1 MGVLSVLL
9 ETEWMTP
16 LLLNVMKVLHCWA
29 LLQEDAL
36 VMGNGVGFLLSVQV
50 SKSVNLLFLHFCTYV
65 WAGLRL
71 AGGSNEAQGRVEIY
85 YQGKWGTV
93 CDEGWDIND
102 GAVVCRQLGFQEV
115 LSITNMA
122 TNFGPGSGPIQ
133 LQDVACVGTENN
145 LFMCPL
151 SSDIGEVSSCLHSND
166 AGVICGGL
174 YVHSTCN
181 SLILM
186 L

>member
-1 MGVLSVLL
+1 MEWGSYSV
-9 ETEWMTP
+9 
-16 LLLNVMKVLHCWA
+16 CR
-29 LLQEDAL
+29 L
-36 VMGNGVGFLLSVQV
+36 VSELI
-50 SKSVNLLFLHFCTYV
+50 LLFNAFVCK
-65 WAGLRL
+65 GIRL

-133 LQDVACVGTENN
+133 LQDVACLGTENN

-151 SSDIGEVSSCLHSND
+151 PSSIGKVSLCRHSND